1 MISNETSKNI
11 SLLILLIAF
20 IAFIYGI
27 TKAIQIVDKTQISTN
42 DGIYTSYV
50 TNSEQIVK
58 KANLLTKQCEN
69 NVCKVQTLL
78 DYVTNIPY
86 STHIFQQR
94 SPQKTIQENFGDCD
108 DKSNLLISMLHGL
121 GIESYFVLVP
131 KHIFVI
137 VPLEDKRLLNRKGL
151 WINGRKY
158 YILESTAKDSM
169 IGFPLHYSTDEIDII
184 IEPFTNKKMNINH
197 LKYKL

>member
-1 MISNETSKNI
+1 MVSNETSKNI

-20 IAFIYGI
+20 VAFIYGT
-27 TKAIQIVDKTQISTN
+27 TKAIQRVEKTQISTN

-50 TNSEQIVK
+50 TSSKQIIQ

-69 NVCKVQTLL
+69 DVCKVQTLL

-86 STHIFQQR
+86 STHTFQQK

-121 GIESYFVLVP
+121 GLEAYFVLVP

-137 VPLEDKRLLNRKGL
+137 VPLEDKRLSNRKGL
-151 WINGRKY
+151 WLNGRKY
-158 YILESTAKDSM
+158 YILESTAKDSI
-169 IGFPLHYSTDEIDII
+169 IGFPLRYSIDDIDTI
-184 IEPFTNKKMNINH
+184 IEPFTNKKINMNH
-197 LKYKL
+197 LEYKL